1 MRAPRLGSERVG
13 PHHMS
18 SSPDFWHSAALILAT
33 TAIVGFAGWTTIAL
47 WFQAPGTA
55 LRGLFIAGW
64 LAFALGALLVLHRAH
79 ATLAIATF
87 AVVSGGVLFWWHSLK
102 PSNDRLWADDV
113 ARTTSGELHG
123 DVMTLHNVRN
133 FDWRSEAD
141 YTPRWERRSYDLR
154 RLNSLDLITSYWD
167 GPAIAHV
174 LVSFGFDD
182 GQQVVFSVEI
192 RRQKN
197 QKFSEIGGFFKAFEL
212 SVIAADERDV
222 IRVRT
227 NIRGEDD
234 YLYRVR
240 LPLPDSRALFLAYV
254 MQMNELV
261 RTPRFYNTIT
271 VNCTTLV
278 YHMMQRI
285 VGRLP
290 FSYRVLLSGY
300 LPGYVYSVGGLDQ
313 RYTLE
318 QLRTFG
324 RITERAKQADR
335 SEMFSR
341 DIRRGIPPLQPA
353 MPSGN

>member
-1 MRAPRLGSERVG
+1 
-13 PHHMS
+13 MS
-18 SSPDFWHSAALILAT
+18 SAGHHLWHSTAVIVAT
-33 TAIVGFAGWTTIAL
+33 IAIVGFASWTTLAL
-47 WFQAPGTA
+47 WFQAPGGAA
-55 LRGLFIAGW
+55 LRGLCIAGW
-64 LAFALGALLVLHRAH
+64 LAFACAALLALHRGH
-79 ATLAIATF
+79 ATVAVVTF
-87 AVVSGGVLFWWHSLK
+87 AVAFAGVLLWWHSLE
-102 PSNDRLWADDV
+102 PTNDHVWADEV
-113 ARTTSGELHG
+113 ARTASGELHG
-123 DVMTLHNVRN
+123 DTMTLHNVRN
-133 FDWRSEAD
+133 FDWRSESD
-141 YTPRWERRSYDLR
+141 YTPRWETRSYDLR
-154 RLNSLDLITSYWD
+154 KLDSLDLITSYWS

-182 GQQVVFSVEI
+182 GQHVVFSVEI
-192 RRQKN
+192 RRQKS
-197 QKFSEIGGFFKAFEL
+197 QKFSEIGGFFKEFEL

-240 LPLPDSRALFLAYV
+240 LPLQDTRMLFLAYV
-254 MQMNELV
+254 TQANELV
-261 RTPRFYNTIT
+261 RAPRFYNTVT

-300 LPGYVYSVGGLDQ
+300 LPGYVYAEGGLDQ

-318 QLRTFG
+318 QLRSFG

-335 SEMFSR
+335 SEFFSR
-341 DIRRGIPPLQPA
+341 DIRRGIPPLETELPA
-353 MPSGN
+353 GSPP